1 MNATAAR
8 PARRYRCE
16 CQHVFQVVGGGRHC
30 CFYEL
35 DDPRWERP
43 VMTRLCPSCERQL
56 LRAIGAVLVAA
67 GAITAL
73 QAVV

>member
-1 MNATAAR
+1 
-8 PARRYRCE
+8 
-16 CQHVFQVVGGGRHC
+16 
-30 CFYEL
+30 
-35 DDPRWERP
+35 
-43 VMTRLCPSCERQL
+43 MTRLCPSCERQL